1 MLILTT
7 AELQIRL
14 NCFTLFSGY
23 DFLDVVKFVEG
34 FEGGEVVDV
43 EAEDLI
49 AHLAEYGIIELEEG
63 ELHAFARGGDLGRGF
78 AYGTYLGIL
87 GF

>member
-23 DFLDVVKFVEG
+23 DFLDVVEFVEG
-34 FEGGEVVDV
+34 FERGEVVHI
-43 EAEDLI
+43 ETEDFI
-49 AHLAEYGIIELEEG
+49 ADLAQYRVIKLEE
-63 ELHAFARGGDLGRGF
+63 A
-78 AYGTYLGIL
+78 
-87 GF
+87 

>member
-23 DFLDVVKFVEG
+23 DFLDVVEFIER
-34 FEGGEVVDV
+34 FEGREVIDV
-43 EAEDLI
+43 ETKYLI
-49 AHLAEYGIIELEEG
+49 PHLTEHWVIELEEG
-63 ELHAFARGGDLGRGF
+63 ELHAFARSGDLCRGL
-78 AYGTYLGIL
+78 ANGTYL
-87 GF
+87 